1 MSRVLPLLA
10 IAVLVG
16 GCREK
21 KAPAST
27 GMMNMT
33 MQADSLMPMMR
44 AHLDSMAQMP
54 ASMDAAMLAKHD
66 EMASRMLDAMGSDM
80 RMMGMQADSSWTALA
95 DSVRQDLAALPT
107 LSGRALGTRMQP
119 HLARMRRLMD
129 RHVAMM
135 RQ

>member
-1 MSRVLPLLA
+1 MSRLLPLLA

-80 RMMGMQADSSWTALA
+80 RMMAMQADSAWTALA

-107 LSGRALGTRMQP
+107 LSGRALGTRMQA
-119 HLARMRRLMD
+119 HQGRLRRLMD
-129 RHVAMM
+129 MHAAMM